1 MLKKRNIK
9 AGVALICPMWH
20 LCNLA
25 IYEYLLSQ
33 YDLWFTTTKMEST
46 ILHTQG
52 EQTSHG
58 VVLWLVSSLVF
69 GRCVSNSKQF
79 SCSLYL
85 EKKPIKSHLY
95 IRYINSIPNT
105 RQTSR
110 WVGFYLQSNM
120 ARPIISV
127 VHIVD
132 ISCHNQIN
140 CHFPVIGWK
149 CDSTFLRIKYHRLR
163 LYVVYTVIWWIALI
177 SWLGYL

>member
-1 MLKKRNIK
+1 MT
-9 AGVALICPMWH
+9 
-20 LCNLA
+20 
-25 IYEYLLSQ
+25 
-33 YDLWFTTTKMEST
+33 WFEST
-46 ILHTQG
+46 VCHTWG
-52 EQTSHG
+52 EQTSQCVVIWL
-58 VVLWLVSSLVF
+58 VVLPWF
-69 GRCVSNSKQF
+69 WKMRFQF
-79 SCSLYL
+79 CAHCLRFVYR
-85 EKKPIKSHLY
+85 KNPIKTDLY
-95 IRYINSIPNT
+95 IRYIYSIPNT

-120 ARPIISV
+120 ARPIIRV

-163 LYVVYTVIWWIALI
+163 LYVVYTVIWWIVLV